1 MSAQARRRPALV
13 ALIAGIVA
21 AGLSV
26 RYLGPLVDLPFFI
39 WKYAGSLLWATM
51 VYFLV
56 ALVAPR
62 ASLARLAAIAMAI
75 AILVELSRLNHLPA
89 LDAFR
94 ATLAGALTLGRIF
107 SPWNVVAYAAGV
119 AFAAGIDRALTR
131 RLTFS

>member
-1 MSAQARRRPALV
+1 MSAQTRRRPALV

-26 RYLGPLVDLPFFI
+26 RYLGPSVDLPFFI

-62 ASLARLAAIAMAI
+62 ASLARLAAIAMAT
-75 AILVELSRLNHLPA
+75 AILVELSRLVHLPA

-119 AFAAGIDRALTR
+119 AFAAGLDRALTR